1 MHILRPKIFA
11 SVPCNWICI
20 SLPRLASIAHRL
32 HITGLSNSLYA
43 AIITSIRA
51 VFVKGYKTFRL
62 ISVRL

>member
-1 MHILRPKIFA
+1 MHILRLKIFA
-11 SVPCNWICI
+11 SVSYNWVCI
-20 SLPRLASIAHRL
+20 SLTQLASIGHRL
-32 HITGLSNSLYA
+32 HSTVLSNSLYA